1 MRQRRNPRS
10 GADMAGNTAVID
22 RATLKAQWDSYQ
34 PLQSIA
40 AYWTVSVHQLIR
52 LRVVWEFDPRNDRKR
67 RYKPS
72 RDERLLDP
80 DADELAASESCLD
93 LAPMVAERVTVV
105 HATWSP
111 TDWAERQAVKPEPFR
126 LARFA
131 TPDEARDLVDDP
143 GEGEW

>member
-1 MRQRRNPRS
+1 
-10 GADMAGNTAVID
+10 MAGNTAIID

-40 AYWTVSVHQLIR
+40 AFWTVSVHQLIR

-80 DADELAASESCLD
+80 DADELAASESSLD
-93 LAPMVAERVTVV
+93 LAPNVAERVTVV
-105 HATWSP
+105 QATWSP
-111 TDWAERQAVKPEPFR
+111 ADWHERQVVKPQPFR
-126 LARFA
+126 LARYEI
-131 TPDEARDLVDDP
+131 PDEARDVVED
-143 GEGEW
+143 EAEW

>member
-1 MRQRRNPRS
+1 
-10 GADMAGNTAVID
+10 MAGNTSRID
-22 RATLKAQWDSYQ
+22 AATLRGQWSSYVPMGAICQ
-34 PLQSIA
+34 H
-40 AYWTVSVHQLIR
+40 WTITVHQLVR
-52 LRVVWEFDPRNDRKR
+52 LRVAWELPPRNDRKR

-80 DADELAASESCLD
+80 DADELAASESSLD

-111 TDWAERQAVKPEPFR
+111 IDWAERQAVKPEPFR

-131 TPDEARDLVDDP
+131 TPDEARDLVDEP
-143 GEGEW
+143 AEGEW

>member
-1 MRQRRNPRS
+1 
-10 GADMAGNTAVID
+10 MAGNTAIID

-40 AYWTVSVHQLIR
+40 AFWTVSVHQLIR
-52 LRVVWEFDPRNDRKR
+52 LRVVWEFDPRNDRKL

-80 DADELAASESCLD
+80 DPDELAASESSLD

-105 HATWSP
+105 QATWSP
-111 TDWAERQAVKPEPFR
+111 TDWAERQAVKAEPFR

-131 TPDEARDLVDDP
+131 TPDEARDLVDEP